1 MQLRLDHATICGS
14 NLEAMRRAFCEV
26 GLITTYGGPH
36 ANGVTH
42 MDLLPFEDGSYLEL
56 IAPMAPLRGASG
68 MMSGWAKLMEADAGA
83 GAWAVRSSDIHRE
96 AARLRA
102 LKVEVR
108 GPEVVSRKRP
118 DGTILEWETA
128 IPGPGPAGSVLAFVI
143 QDRTPRSLRVPVPS
157 ADSPGGTL
165 SGVAVVLLG
174 VRELETSAA
183 LFRTAYGWDAPL
195 LEQHAE
201 LAMKIAYFP
210 GTPVMLASPSGNDSW
225 LADRIAR
232 LGDCPAAFLLGTSD
246 LVAAKPQYQLGAADV
261 WFRRDLAWFDESRLG
276 GIKLALI
283 AP

>member
-14 NLEAMRRAFCEV
+14 NLEAMRRALRDV
-26 GLITTYGGPH
+26 GLITTYGGQH
-36 ANGVTH
+36 ANRVTH

-68 MMSGWAKLMEADAGA
+68 MMSGWAKLMQADAGA
-83 GAWAVRSSDIHRE
+83 GAWAVQSSDVHRE

-102 LKVEVR
+102 LGVDVR
-108 GPEVVSRKRP
+108 GPEAGSRKRP
-118 DGTILEWETA
+118 DGTVVEWETA

-157 ADSPGGTL
+157 ADTPGTAL

-174 VRELETSAA
+174 VRELEASAA
-183 LFRTAYGWDAPL
+183 LFGNAYGWDAPL

-201 LAMKIAYFP
+201 LGMKIAYFP
-210 GTPVMLASPSGNDSW
+210 GTPVMLASASGNDSW

-232 LGDCPAAFLLGTSD
+232 FGECPAAFLLGTPD
-246 LVAAKPQYQLGAADV
+246 LVAAQPRYQVGAADV
-261 WFRRDLAWFDESRLG
+261 WFRRDLAWFDEPRLG
-276 GIKLALI
+276 GIKLAMI